1 MAETWKSRTPS
12 NRSIPL
18 LPEQRRALAINLR
31 NDYIGTTELLLPLN
45 KHRHVCQAMRTIG
58 LFHLALV
65 SDTVIPV
72 LGCLISCT
80 YEWPSGKEA
89 VSIVPG

>member
-1 MAETWKSRTPS
+1 LHEHW
-12 NRSIPL
+12 
-18 LPEQRRALAINLR
+18 
-31 NDYIGTTELLLPLN
+31 
-45 KHRHVCQAMRTIG
+45 HVCQAMRTIG

-72 LGCLISCT
+72 LGFLISCT